1 MIVVSVGTN
10 EARFDRL
17 LEWVSRAAVAEE
29 LVVQHGPSAVRPEG
43 ASCVAYMP
51 YDTLVGLVGRS
62 RVFVTHAGVGSI
74 LVALGAGRKPV
85 VVPRLKQFGEA
96 VDDHQLTLA
105 HRLDDANLVTV
116 ADSIE
121 RLGDAIGRS
130 DHTVSAGGGATAL
143 ARDVRGYLLECTGR
157 ANDGRRLA

>member
-17 LEWVSRAAVAEE
+17 LEWVSRARVAEE
-29 LVVQHGPSAVRPEG
+29 LIVQHGPSAVRPEG

-51 YDTLVGLVGRS
+51 YDTLVGLVRRS

-96 VDDHQLTLA
+96 VDDHQLALA
-105 HRLDDANLVTV
+105 HRLDHASLVTV
-116 ADSIE
+116 ADSVE
-121 RLGDAIGRS
+121 ELGDAIGRP
-130 DHTVSAGGGATAL
+130 DHAVSAEGGATAL
-143 ARDVRGYLLECTGR
+143 ARDVREYLVEWTGH
-157 ANDGRRLA
+157 ANDGRRP

>member
-17 LEWVSRAAVAEE
+17 LEWVAKARVAEE
-29 LVVQHGPSAVRPEG
+29 LVVQHGPSSIRPEG

-51 YDTLVGLVGRS
+51 YDTLVGLVHRS

-74 LVALGAGRKPV
+74 LVSLGAGRKPV

-96 VDDHQLTLA
+96 VDDHQLALA
-105 HRLDDANLVTV
+105 QRMDHASLVTV
-116 ADSIE
+116 ADSVE
-121 RLGDAIGRS
+121 QLRDAIDRTE
-130 DHTVSAGGGATAL
+130 HTVTASGGATAL
-143 ARDVRGYLLECTGR
+143 ARDVREYLLLCTAQAKDGRGR
-157 ANDGRRLA
+157 A